1 MGSVMVTLENM
12 SQAVDTEDLEWLRHR
27 LTVRLPEREADALI
41 QKLDQVLASAEPRTL
56 VLSESEAGFV
66 LVNLEGIDEL
76 PPRLRELRDGIE
88 QE

>member
-1 MGSVMVTLENM
+1 M
-12 SQAVDTEDLEWLRHR
+12 SLAIDTEDLEWLQHR
-27 LTVRLPEREADALI
+27 LANRPPGEREATALM
-41 QKLDQVLASAEPRTL
+41 QKVDQVLVSAEPRTL

-66 LVNLEGIDEL
+66 LVNLVGIDEL